1 MEIRIVALTLGFLFA
16 LPSLS
21 VAQISGVIDPPPVS
35 TILENFNDGID
46 TTTTFANASSAGEA
60 GGVASIAVAADAPDP
75 QFQVP
80 TPGDPFD
87 IAVHPFFR
95 LSSRGTVGAAA
106 QVFPLPPS
114 GATVVGFDTGTNF
127 AESTM
132 TFVTDAPGANG
143 DGLRI
148 DPIPNGGAA
157 VETFDYDY
165 IILDKF
171 QTIGLAEYDR
181 DNGNEGFDIAGNGH
195 IVNVQVSAAASTLT
209 ATTSGNDPVMQ
220 RTALAVDA
228 SIYTVLEV
236 RAAFDPLSTSRFEV
250 FWGTDIDPGPA
261 GGQSLVVTDELIRDG
276 ELHTYRFQMSDDP
289 RWNNTLNILRIDP
302 LADADA
308 AAGRSFAIDYVRL
321 IAGAPVLDTD
331 LDGLPDAI
339 ETGTGTFV
347 DAGDTGTDPG
357 AQDTDGDGFDD
368 GVEVASGTDP
378 NDINSTPGAVLD
390 GYSNSPAV
398 YGLGA
403 PISPN
408 VPVIDFGTPTGFSVS
423 PDLPG
428 GLALDPTTGA
438 ITGIPTAATIA
449 ADYTITASFD
459 GSPDSSFDL
468 NIEITNPFIENY
480 SLNPALYQRGSNI
493 GVNIPVLGG
502 AAPDSFAVSPA
513 LPDGLSLD
521 LNSGDITGIPIA
533 FQAPAEYTIT
543 ASYTGLPDAQITISI
558 AIEASPVLVIDPART
573 ISNFVPLGEF
583 NTDGDLELWG
593 SNNAT
598 ITAAGGLLV
607 VNTTAPDPQFFMNGL
622 DLDTSDGEHTVL
634 EIRLRQPDTES
645 IEFFWADGNGGLSAA
660 RRLTIEGVEI
670 PGDGE
675 FHIYQVDMTGVF
687 SGAVNVIRLD
697 PGAGAGRTVEVDYV
711 RLGNFTASGPPQFT
725 NIDYDTD
732 LDEATITWT
741 STPGEQFIVESSG
754 DMLTW
759 IELDDAFPAA
769 AVGETTSFL
778 DVTAAGGARRF
789 YRVIRSDN

>member
-1 MEIRIVALTLGFLFA
+1 MIRTVTLALGLLFT
-16 LPSLS
+16 SLS
-21 VAQISGVIDPPPVS
+21 LSIAQISVVIDPPPIS
-35 TILENFNDGID
+35 TFLDKFNDGID
-46 TTTTFANASSAGEA
+46 TTTAFANASSAGEA
-60 GGVASIAVAADAPDP
+60 GGVASVSVAADAPDP

-87 IAVHPFFR
+87 ISVHPFFR
-95 LSSRGTVGAAA
+95 LSSRGTVGVAA

-114 GATVVGFDTGTNF
+114 GATVVGFNTETNF
-127 AESTM
+127 AESAM
-132 TFVTDAPGANG
+132 TFVTDPPGASG

-148 DPIPNGGAA
+148 DPIPNGGVATD
-157 VETFDYDY
+157 TFDYDY

-181 DNGNEGFDIAGNGH
+181 DNGNEGFDIVGNGH
-195 IVNVQVSAAASTLT
+195 IVNLQVSAATSTLT

-228 SIYTVLEV
+228 SIYTVLEI

-250 FWGTDIDPGPA
+250 FWGTDINPGPA

-276 ELHTYRFQMSDDP
+276 ELHTYRFQMSDDS

-308 AAGRSFAIDYVRL
+308 VEGRSFAIDYVRL

-357 AQDTDGDGFDD
+357 DQDTDGDGFDD

-390 GYSNSPAV
+390 GYSDSPAV

-403 PISPN
+403 PIAPN
-408 VPVIDFGTPTGFSVS
+408 VPVIGFGTPIGFSVS
-423 PDLPG
+423 PDLPD
-428 GLALDPTTGA
+428 GLTQDTTTGA
-438 ITGIPTAATIA
+438 ITGSPTTVTAA

-459 GSPDSSFDL
+459 ESPDSSFDL
-468 NIEITNPFIENY
+468 NIEVTNPIFQGY
-480 SLNPALYQRGSNI
+480 SLNPALYQRGSDI
-493 GVNIPVLGG
+493 GVNIPVISG

-521 LNSGDITGIPIA
+521 LNSGDITGIPTA
-533 FQAPAEYTIT
+533 FQAPVEYTIT
-543 ASYTGLPDAQITISI
+543 ASYTDLPDAQITISI
-558 AIEASPVLVIDPART
+558 AIEASPVLVVDPAQA
-573 ISNFVPLGEF
+573 ISNFVSLGEF
-583 NTDGDLELWG
+583 NIDGDLEFWG

-622 DLDTSDGEHTVL
+622 DLDTLEGEHTVL
-634 EIRLRQPDTES
+634 EFRLRQPDTEA
-645 IEFFWADGNGGLSAA
+645 IEFFWADGNGGLSGT
-660 RRLTIEGVEI
+660 RRLAIEGAVV

-675 FHIYQVDMTGVF
+675 FHIYQIDMTGVF

-711 RLGNFTASGPPQFT
+711 RLGDFTAAGPPRFT

-741 STPGEQFIVESSG
+741 STPGETFFVQSSD

-759 IELDDAFPAA
+759 VELDDAFPAA

-778 DVTAAGGARRF
+778 DVSAGGATRRY
-789 YRVIRSDN
+789 YRVVRSGN

>member
-1 MEIRIVALTLGFLFA
+1 MRIRTTTLTLSLISA
-16 LPSLS
+16 LSSFS
-21 VAQISGVIDPPPVS
+21 VAQISVVIDPPPVS

-46 TTTTFANASSAGEA
+46 TTTAFSNASSAGEA
-60 GGVASIAVAADAPDP
+60 GGVISVAVAADAPDP

-87 IAVHPFFR
+87 IVGHPFFR

-114 GATVVGFDTGTNF
+114 GVTVVGFNTGTNF
-127 AESTM
+127 AESPM
-132 TFVTDAPGANG
+132 TFVADPPGASG
-143 DGLRI
+143 TGLRI

-157 VETFDYDY
+157 TDTFEYDY

-181 DNGNEGFDIAGNGH
+181 DNGNEGFDIVGNGH
-195 IVNVQVSAAASTLT
+195 IVNVQVSAATSTLT

-220 RTALAVDA
+220 RTGLAVDA
-228 SIYTVLEV
+228 SIYTVLEI

-250 FWGTDIDPGPA
+250 FWGTDVNPGPA
-261 GGQSLVVTDELIRDG
+261 GGQSLVVTDQLIRDG
-276 ELHTYRFQMSDDP
+276 ELHTYRFQMSDDS
-289 RWNNTLNILRIDP
+289 RWNNTLNLLRIDP

-308 AAGRSFAIDYVRL
+308 AEGRSFAIDYIRL

-347 DAGDTGTDPG
+347 DTGDTGTDPG
-357 AQDTDGDGFDD
+357 DQDTDGDGFDD

-398 YGLGA
+398 YGFGA
-403 PISPN
+403 AITPN
-408 VPVIDFGTPTGFSVS
+408 VPVIGFGTPTGFSVS

-428 GLALDPTTGA
+428 GLALDTTTGA
-438 ITGIPTAATIA
+438 ITGIPTAATVA
-449 ADYTITASFD
+449 ADYTIIASFD

-468 NIEITNPFIENY
+468 NIEITNPIFQGY
-480 SLNPALYQRGSNI
+480 SLNPALYKRGSDI
-493 GVNIPVLGG
+493 GVNIPVLSG

-521 LNSGDITGIPIA
+521 LNSGNITGTPTA
-533 FQAPAEYTIT
+533 FQAPADYTIT
-543 ASYTGLPDAQITISI
+543 ASYMGLPDAQTTISI
-558 AIEASPVLVIDPART
+558 AIEASPVLVVDTART
-573 ISNFVPLGEF
+573 INNFVSLGEF
-583 NTDGDLELWG
+583 NTDGDVEFWG

-622 DLDTSDGEHTVL
+622 DLDTLEGEHTVL
-634 EIRLRQPDTES
+634 EFRLRQPDTEA
-645 IEFFWADGNGGLSAA
+645 IDFFWADGNGGLSAA
-660 RRLTIEGVEI
+660 RRLEIESAEI

-697 PGAGAGRTVEVDYV
+697 PGAGAGRAIQQHFASLFPNQYPGNSGWPQPGLPPSSCGTDCCQLYYDNCVHRKPTVLRQRGIWSQRNRPAFRSSRRRYRRSRAI
-711 RLGNFTASGPPQFT
+711 RL
-725 NIDYDTD
+725 
-732 LDEATITWT
+732 
-741 STPGEQFIVESSG
+741 
-754 DMLTW
+754 
-759 IELDDAFPAA
+759 
-769 AVGETTSFL
+769 
-778 DVTAAGGARRF
+778 
-789 YRVIRSDN
+789 

>member
-1 MEIRIVALTLGFLFA
+1 MIRTVTVALGLLFT
-16 LPSLS
+16 SLS
-21 VAQISGVIDPPPVS
+21 LSIAQISVVIDPPPIS
-35 TILENFNDGID
+35 TILDNFNDGID
-46 TTTTFANASSAGEA
+46 TTTAFANTSSAGEA
-60 GGVASIAVAADAPDP
+60 GGVASVSVAADVPDP

-87 IAVHPFFR
+87 ISVHPFLR
-95 LSSRGTVGAAA
+95 LSSRGTVGVGA

-114 GATVVGFDTGTNF
+114 GVTVVDFNTETNF
-127 AESTM
+127 AESAM
-132 TFVTDAPGANG
+132 TFVADPPGASG

-157 VETFDYDY
+157 TDTFDYDY

-181 DNGNEGFDIAGNGH
+181 DNGNEGFDIVGNGH
-195 IVNVQVSAAASTLT
+195 IVNLQVSAATSTLT

-228 SIYTVLEV
+228 SVYTVLEI

-276 ELHTYRFQMSDDP
+276 ELHTYRFQMSDDS

-308 AAGRSFAIDYVRL
+308 ASGRSFAIDYVRL

-347 DAGDTGTDPG
+347 DASDTGTDP
-357 AQDTDGDGFDD
+357 ADPDTDADGFND

-378 NDINSTPGAVLD
+378 TDINSTPGAVLD
-390 GYSNSPAV
+390 GYSNSPAI

-403 PISPN
+403 PIAPN
-408 VPVIDFGTPTGFSVS
+408 VPIISFGTPTGFSVS
-423 PDLPG
+423 PDLPD
-428 GLALDPTTGA
+428 GLALDTTTGS
-438 ITGIPTAATIA
+438 ITGIPTAETVA

-459 GSPDSSFDL
+459 ASPDSSFDL
-468 NIEITNPFIENY
+468 NIEVTNPIFQGY
-480 SLNPALYQRGSNI
+480 SLNPALYQRGSDI
-493 GVNIPVLGG
+493 GANIPEFNG

-521 LNSGDITGIPIA
+521 LNSGDITGIPTA
-533 FQAPAEYTIT
+533 AQAPAEYTIT
-543 ASYTGLPDAQITISI
+543 ASYTGLPDALITISI
-558 AIEASPVLVIDPART
+558 AIEASPVLVVDPAQA

-583 NTDGDLELWG
+583 NTDGDLEFWG

-622 DLDTSDGEHTVL
+622 DLDTLEGEHTVL
-634 EIRLRQPDTES
+634 EFRLRQPDTEV
-645 IEFFWADGNGGLSAA
+645 IEFFWADGNGGLSGA
-660 RRLTIEGVEI
+660 RRLAIEGAVI

-675 FHIYQVDMTGVF
+675 FHIYQIDMTGVF

-697 PGAGAGRTVEVDYV
+697 PGADAGRTVEIDYV
-711 RLGNFTASGPPQFT
+711 RLGDFTAAGPPRFT
-725 NIDYDTD
+725 NINYDID
-732 LDEATITWT
+732 LEEATITWT
-741 STPGEQFIVESSG
+741 STPGEQFIVQTSS

-769 AVGETTSFL
+769 AAGETTSYL
-778 DVTAAGGARRF
+778 DVTAGGATRRY
-789 YRVIRSDN
+789 YRVIRAGN